1 MHKSFVG
8 IGLIALAAM
17 FTASTALAASRPRS
31 AAVAEQPTQLAKD
44 DAKAPAAGQPQ
55 TKKKHK
61 SSKKHSHK
69 KAAPQG
75 AAPAADK

>member
-61 SSKKHSHK
+61 ASKKHSHGK
-69 KAAPQG
+69 DTTQG
-75 AAPAADK
+75 AAAAQK